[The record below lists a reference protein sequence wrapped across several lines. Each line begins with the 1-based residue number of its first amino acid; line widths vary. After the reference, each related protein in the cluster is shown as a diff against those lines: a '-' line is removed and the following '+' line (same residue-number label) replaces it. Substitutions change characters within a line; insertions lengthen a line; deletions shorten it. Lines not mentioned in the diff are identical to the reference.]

1 MLIFQFLTNYV
12 KDFSEGSP
20 MNPLPPPPPF
30 PNLLISK
37 KSSPCQVKLR
47 MSIKTIQLICNAL

>member
-20 MNPLPPPPPF
+20 MNPPPPTSLPQPI
-30 PNLLISK
+30 NIK
-37 KSSPCQVKLR
+37 KVQPLSS
-47 MSIKTIQLICNAL
+47 

>member
-20 MNPLPPPPPF
+20 MNPPPF